1 MEDVFVVDGVVFLG
15 VGFAADI
22 SCFGSSEFV
31 CDFLTVAFGCG
42 VANVVFPGVV
52 VDGCA
57 AGASCFAFVG
67 VFFGVGLLTVTSM
80 GVICGEFSIDF
91 GSDGGGIMS
100 WVTWND
106 VS

>member
-1 MEDVFVVDGVVFLG
+1 MCCFGGCDGGTVCWCTVEDGFVAAGGVFVV
-15 VGFAADI
+15 A
-22 SCFGSSEFV
+22 CFGSSG
-31 CDFLTVAFGCG
+31 FLMVAFGCG
-42 VANVVFPGVV
+42 VAVVVFAGVV
-52 VDGCA
+52 VLAVGCA

-100 WVTWND
+100 
-106 VS
+106 